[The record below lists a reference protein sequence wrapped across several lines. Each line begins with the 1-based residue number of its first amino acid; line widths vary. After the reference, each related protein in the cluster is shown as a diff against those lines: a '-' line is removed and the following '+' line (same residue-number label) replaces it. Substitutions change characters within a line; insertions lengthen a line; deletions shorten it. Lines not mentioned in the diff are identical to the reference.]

1 MQLVVTQK
9 LGKLYLNL
17 GLEQFKQCDYD
28 KAKEWYQ
35 KALKISETEPTDYLL
50 HEKTLTGLGI

>member
-35 KALKISETEPTDYLL
+35 KALKISEQNPLITCCTRRLL
-50 HEKTLTGLGI
+50 LV